1 MKYVFAWITKNDSV
15 ASVFKD
21 VNILMV
27 IQWLQRAW
35 KDVLPLSVKWSF
47 EKCAFHKG
55 DDRLMEADEVDKTK
69 CAPRWNTNN
78 PYHVLSNIEVK
89 KHNFS
94 TQLMD

>member
-69 CAPRWNTNN
+69 CAPRWDTVSCFV
-78 PYHVLSNIEVK
+78 PYWSQK
-89 KHNFS
+89 
-94 TQLMD
+94 T